1 MADAQDGTPRRRVNK
16 QEYYLEL
23 LPLVASRS
31 TCVRRMVA
39 AIITDRDGHVLSTG
53 YNGVPSG
60 IQHCYIYPCAGAKQ
74 EAGNTSLCEAVHA
87 EQNAIIQCKDLR
99 NASTMY
105 CSCTP
110 CFVCAKMILNT
121 PIESIYCLERY
132 NDKRAL
138 EIMLRRGLGIY
149 LPPNYTERLRSNEL

>member
-1 MADAQDGTPRRRVNK
+1 M
-16 QEYYLEL
+16 

-31 TCVRRMVA
+31 TCIRRMVA

-60 IQHCYIYPCAGAKQ
+60 IEHCYIKPCPGAEQ
-74 EAGNTSLCEAVHA
+74 ASGNTSLCEAVHA
-87 EQNAIIQCKDLR
+87 EQNAIIQCRDLR
-99 NASTMY
+99 NATTMY

-121 PIESIYCLERY
+121 PIQSIYCLESY
-132 NDKRAL
+132 PDKKAL
-138 EIMLRRGLGIY
+138 EILLRRKISIY
-149 LPPNYTERLRSNEL
+149 VVPDLMNAIKKVG